1 MRMPH
6 FVDSPTDDP
15 PPHRTDAPAIDAVR
29 ALQIDDQQ
37 RSPGRPNA
45 SRSTRKTWIAAG
57 VVLAVA
63 ALSTA
68 AWLGARPRPR
78 AVHVVTVAAAGAT
91 PRGTLTAGG
100 YVRHARIVNVVARLS
115 GAITSLRVAEGDVV
129 RKGDLIAT
137 LDSRELADQVAE
149 VRADVEARV
158 LDAERAG
165 RERERSK
172 VLADEGVLAVQA
184 FERADTESRVS
195 RKAAAAARARLA
207 RASELLDRAKVRAPI
222 AGRVLRKYLDVGS
235 VVSFGLPYA
244 EGYSTLA
251 AGSPIVSIGQLEAL
265 EATADVSQTDLGRV
279 TVGGPVEVRADAFPG
294 RSWRAHVLR
303 FSPRADRNKNTV
315 EVTVRFDE
323 PAPTELAQD
332 MSVKLSFLAVEA
344 PLAAA
349 ERTVPASAVL
359 TSAGG
364 HAVFVVEGG
373 RARRRPVVV
382 GAPKGEQV
390 PVKDGLVDGEVVVVS
405 QLEWLK
411 DGTAVVPEGATAN
424 GDSRE

>member
-1 MRMPH
+1 M
-6 FVDSPTDDP
+6 
-15 PPHRTDAPAIDAVR
+15 TDALR
-29 ALQIDDQQ
+29 ALQIDERQ
-37 RSPGRPNA
+37 RSPGRA
-45 SRSTRKTWIAAG
+45 STSRSMWKTWLATG
-57 VVLAVA
+57 VVLATAV
-63 ALSTA
+63 LSTSV
-68 AWLGARPRPR
+68 WLGARLRPR
-78 AVHVVTVAAAGAT
+78 AVHVVTVAAAGGT
-91 PRGTLTAGG
+91 SRGSLTAGG
-100 YVRHARIVNVVARLS
+100 YVRHARIVNVVPRIS
-115 GAITSLRVAEGDVV
+115 GVITSLRVAEGDIV
-129 RKGDLIAT
+129 REGDLIAT

-149 VRADVEARV
+149 ARADVEARDLV
-158 LDAERAG
+158 AERAG

-184 FERADTESRVS
+184 FEQADTESRVS
-195 RKAAAAARARLA
+195 RRTAAAARARLA

-265 EATADVSQTDLGRV
+265 EATADVNQTDLGRV
-279 TVGGPVEVRADAFPG
+279 TVGGPVEIRVDAFPG

-332 MSVKLSFLAVEA
+332 MSVKLSFLAEEA

-359 TSAGG
+359 ARAGG

-373 RARRRPVVV
+373 RARLRPVVV
-382 GAPKGEQV
+382 GGPKGEQV
-390 PVKDGLVDGEVVVVS
+390 PVKDGLVGGEVVVVS
-405 QLEWLK
+405 QLESLK
-411 DGTAVVPEGATAN
+411 DGTAVVPAGATAN
-424 GDSRE
+424 GDSHE